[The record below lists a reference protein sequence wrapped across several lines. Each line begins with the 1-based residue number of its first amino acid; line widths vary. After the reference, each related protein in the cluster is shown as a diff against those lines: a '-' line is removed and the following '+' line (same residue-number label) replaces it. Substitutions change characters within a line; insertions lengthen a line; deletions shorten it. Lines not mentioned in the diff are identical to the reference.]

1 MAEENN
7 TSTESLPDTIG
18 IHEAAELMTRMG
30 MGADDTVAPNAQP
43 EGNAAPEAAV
53 GGEAADGADSGVQD
67 EGGDA
72 DAGEVVG
79 DGQDGDVDPTLNEAP
94 EFWSAED
101 KAAWNTIPPALRPML
116 KKIETERVAYVNQ
129 QKTEAAKIRQEALE
143 EAKQAT
149 SVVEQN
155 AKWWTENGPQFFKAF
170 GDKWAQVDWVKEAE
184 ENPAR
189 CQQLRVQK
197 EHEEGLLR
205 AAHER
210 AQRDIETANKNA
222 AARFEETRRA
232 EHEKVAAKHPEFFG
246 TPERADKTYKE
257 LSQYL
262 LDGGI
267 PAEVIG
273 KIHEAPIIEMAL
285 KAMRFDRAQKQAS
298 SVAKPGAANTPAAR
312 TPLRVAPGPGSQPAN
327 RGGERARQASERI
340 RSGRSIDSIEEAAAL
355 ANSLR
360 L

>member
-1 MAEENN
+1 MAEETS

-43 EGNAAPEAAV
+43 EGNAAAPEAASNDPV
-53 GGEAADGADSGVQD
+53 ADEPSAEGSPDGEG
-67 EGGDA
+67 EGETETE
-72 DAGEVVG
+72 AGEE
-79 DGQDGDVDPTLNEAP
+79 DPTLSEAP

-149 SVVEQN
+149 SVVEQG
-155 AKWWTENGPQFFKAF
+155 AKWWTDNGPQFFKAF
-170 GDKWAQVDWVKEAE
+170 GDKWAQVNWVQLAQDD
-184 ENPAR
+184 PAR
-189 CQQLRVQK
+189 CQQLRMEQ
-197 EHEEGLLR
+197 EHEGKLLQE
-205 AAHER
+205 ANAR

-222 AARFEETRRA
+222 AARFEEVRRT

-246 TPERADKTYKE
+246 TRERADKTYKE

-267 PAEVIG
+267 PANVIDR
-273 KIHEAPIIEMAL
+273 IHEAPIIEMAL

-340 RSGRSIDSIEEAAAL
+340 RSGRSIDSVEEAAAL

>member
-30 MGADDTVAPNAQP
+30 MGADDTVAPNARP
-43 EGNAAPEAAV
+43 EGNAVAPEAAATAV
-53 GGEAADGADSGVQD
+53 DAPTEEGGAEEHVEEGD
-67 EGGDA
+67 EGA
-72 DAGEVVG
+72 PEAEASE
-79 DGQDGDVDPTLNEAP
+79 DPTLSEAP

-149 SVVEQN
+149 GVVEQG